1 MYPFV
6 DIWMSRKSW
15 TEARIKILS
24 VKPAA
29 TSYDITRCGFYSRD
43 LMSKF
48 QDDKSKFQYIKSK
61 FRVIKSKFRVI

>member
-15 TEARIKILS
+15 PEARIKILS
-24 VKPAA
+24 VEPAA
-29 TSYDITRCGFYSRD
+29 TPYEITRCEFYSRD

-48 QDDKSKFQYIKSK
+48 QDNKSKFVEISTYYVEIS
-61 FRVIKSKFRVI
+61 R